1 MPTRTK
7 LADLDVVETSG
18 VDHPAHLHE
27 GWLVIKAAAGEDIMD
42 LNQTDSDIDNTVE
55 SDSVETDSN
64 IEKST
69 ESSTLLKELGDLRKE
84 LADMRV
90 EKQQMIA
97 AAELAKAVET
107 ASGWMGLPGVDPQTL
122 GAALVDI
129 RKHAPAAAELIESI
143 FAKAAVALGET
154 AVLAEIGVDTQS
166 DDNLADAW
174 SMIEHRANDLVATGE
189 ARSFAKAVTLIAE
202 RDRDLYTRY
211 LSEKGI

>member
-7 LADLDVVETSG
+7 LADLDIVETSG

-27 GWLVIKAAAGEDIMD
+27 GWLVIKAAAGEDTMD
-42 LNQTDSDIDNTVE
+42 LTPTETDTDSIVEVDN
-55 SDSVETDSN
+55 D
-64 IEKST
+64 IEKSA
-69 ESSTLLKELGDLRKE
+69 ESGALLKELGDLRKE

-90 EKQQMIA
+90 EKERMIA

-107 ASGWMGLPGVDPQTL
+107 ASGWMGLPGVDPHTL

-129 RKHAPAAAELIESI
+129 RKNAPAAAELIESI
-143 FAKAAVALGET
+143 LAKTAVAFGET
-154 AVLAEIGVDTQS
+154 AVLNEIGVDAQT

-174 SMIEHRANDLVATGE
+174 SMIEHRANDLVAAGE
-189 ARSFAKAVTLIAE
+189 AQSFAKAVTLIAE